1 MDPDACLRR
10 IVDAMAD
17 DEPQEV
23 ASGCQDLLDW
33 YGRGGFAPAVGWDYL
48 APLLA
53 AVMELSDRIVREEQE
68 AHQDPRQ

>member
-10 IVDAMAD
+10 IVEAMAD

-23 ASGCQDLLDW
+23 ANGCQDLLDW

-53 AVMELSDRIVREEQE
+53 AVMELSERICQE
-68 AHQDPRQ
+68 VDPPQVDPRQ